1 MGRATWRWS
10 ALFCLRRRPRMRAHA
25 RGPPL
30 RPDPESGDLL
40 PLTGVAL
47 YDESRTREAA
57 AAALSGSGKSA
68 SRSWDRWSTSPSPA
82 WPPPSS
88 PPSGR
93 GVDLWKWPLLQAA
106 QLAPKSVVWANL
118 YLALLNL
125 MPAYPL
131 DGGRILRAFFS
142 RTLDLSSATRRA
154 VSIST
159 AIAMVLIF
167 AGLFSDNWLTM
178 VGVIVF
184 SAAQLE
190 ERALVFQSVLDNVR
204 LEEVMLT
211 DFATLSPADTL
222 EDALEKA
229 VHSLQDDFPVVRG
242 SDMVGVISK
251 QRILDALRAE
261 GNGYV
266 QAVMNKIFEVSVRQ
280 DSLGSAFRKLTARN
294 SSIIPVVED
303 QRLIGIVTL
312 QNLMHSMALLAES
325 RKLRRDE
332 ARILGIKSRA
342 SRSIA
347 EGSALSLRCRSLPN
361 LRSLFDGSD
370 GLPSGRHG
378 SEQPHGFRLLHRRN
392 LLQPRQHCIRNLPV
406 DVDHGDCLAR
416 LPLDILLGRSP
427 SRARNLQC

>member
-1 MGRATWRWS
+1 MRSWSISIGRLFGVDVRIHLTFLILPMFVFWTDYAAHQSNASGPRDL
-10 ALFCLRRRPRMRAHA
+10 ALVGIILACVAAHECGHMLAARRYGLVPKAVI
-25 RGPPL
+25 
-30 RPDPESGDLL
+30 LL

-47 YDESRTREAA
+47 YDETRVEKPAA
-57 AAALSGSGKSA
+57 AA
-68 SRSWDRWSTSPSPA
+68 WDREIRLALVGPLVNLLLAGLAVAAITA
-82 WPPPSS
+82 
-88 PPSGR
+88 SGR
-93 GVDLWKWPLLQAA
+93 GINLWDWPFLYARNL
-106 QLAPKSVVWANL
+106 PRSVVWANL
-118 YLALLNL
+118 YIALLNL

-131 DGGRILRAFFS
+131 DGGRILRAFMS
-142 RTLDLSSATRRA
+142 RSIDFASATRRA

-178 VGVIVF
+178 VGVIIF

-190 ERALVFQSVLDNVR
+190 ERALVFQSVLENVR

-222 EDALEKA
+222 EDALDKA

-242 SDMVGVISK
+242 SDMVGVISR

-266 QAVMNKIFEVSVRQ
+266 QAVMNKIFDVSLRN
-280 DSLGSAFRKLTARN
+280 DSLGSAFRKLTARS

-332 ARILGIKSRA
+332 
-342 SRSIA
+342 
-347 EGSALSLRCRSLPN
+347 
-361 LRSLFDGSD
+361 
-370 GLPSGRHG
+370 
-378 SEQPHGFRLLHRRN
+378 SE
-392 LLQPRQHCIRNLPV
+392 
-406 DVDHGDCLAR
+406 
-416 LPLDILLGRSP
+416 S
-427 SRARNLQC
+427 

>member
-1 MGRATWRWS
+1 MRSWSIPVGRLFGVDVRIHLTFLILPMFIFWTDYALRKDNATGPRDL
-10 ALFCLRRRPRMRAHA
+10 AIVGILLACVAAHECGHMLAARRFGLIPKAVI
-25 RGPPL
+25 
-30 RPDPESGDLL
+30 LL

-47 YDESRTREAA
+47 YDESHVEKPQSPALLWQREIRL
-57 AAALSGSGKSA
+57 ALIGPLVSLALRIAWRPPWSPPPGAESNCGSG
-68 SRSWDRWSTSPSPA
+68 PSCKPA
-82 WPPPSS
+82 N
-88 PPSGR
+88 
-93 GVDLWKWPLLQAA
+93 L
-106 QLAPKSVVWANL
+106 PKSLVWANL
-118 YLALLNL
+118 WIAILNL

-142 RTLDLSSATRRA
+142 RTLDASTATRRA
-154 VSIST
+154 VSISN
-159 AIAMVLIF
+159 AIAMVLMI
-167 AGLFSDNWLTM
+167 AGLFSDSWLTM

-242 SDMVGVISK
+242 MDMVGVISK

-266 QAVMNKIFEVSVRQ
+266 QAVMNKIFEVSLRQ
-280 DSLGSAFRKLTARN
+280 ESLGSAFRKLTARN

-312 QNLMHSMALLAES
+312 QNLMHSMALLAET
-325 RKLRRDE
+325 RKLRREE
-332 ARILGIKSRA
+332 AES
-342 SRSIA
+342 
-347 EGSALSLRCRSLPN
+347 
-361 LRSLFDGSD
+361 
-370 GLPSGRHG
+370 
-378 SEQPHGFRLLHRRN
+378 
-392 LLQPRQHCIRNLPV
+392 
-406 DVDHGDCLAR
+406 
-416 LPLDILLGRSP
+416 
-427 SRARNLQC
+427 

>member
-1 MGRATWRWS
+1 MRSWSIPIGRLFGVDVRIHLTFFILPIFIVWTDYVAHKDSATGPRDLIVVGIIL
-10 ALFCLRRRPRMRAHA
+10 ACVAAHECGHMFAARRVGLIPKAV
-25 RGPPL
+25 
-30 RPDPESGDLL
+30 SLL

-47 YDESRTREAA
+47 YDEPRTEKPQAAGLVWQREVRLALIGPLVSLA
-57 AAALSGSGKSA
+57 LACLTAALVTA
-68 SRSWDRWSTSPSPA
+68 
-82 WPPPSS
+82 
-88 PPSGR
+88 SGR
-93 GVDLWKWPLLQAA
+93 GVELWKWPFLQATN
-106 QLAPKSVVWANL
+106 LPKSLVWANL
-118 YLALLNL
+118 YLAIFNL

-131 DGGRILRAFFS
+131 DGGRILRAFLS
-142 RTLDLSSATRRA
+142 RTLDASTATRRA
-154 VSIST
+154 VSISN
-159 AIAMVLIF
+159 AIAMVLML
-167 AGLFSDNWLTM
+167 AGLFSDSWLTM

-266 QAVMNKIFEVSVRQ
+266 QAVMNKIFEVSLRQ
-280 DSLGSAFRKLTARN
+280 DTLGSAFRKLTARN

-325 RKLRRDE
+325 RKLQREE
-332 ARILGIKSRA
+332 AES
-342 SRSIA
+342 
-347 EGSALSLRCRSLPN
+347 
-361 LRSLFDGSD
+361 
-370 GLPSGRHG
+370 
-378 SEQPHGFRLLHRRN
+378 
-392 LLQPRQHCIRNLPV
+392 
-406 DVDHGDCLAR
+406 
-416 LPLDILLGRSP
+416 
-427 SRARNLQC
+427 

>member
-1 MGRATWRWS
+1 MRSWSIPVGRLFGVDVRIHLTFFLLAMFIFWTDYAVNGAKATGPRDM
-10 ALFCLRRRPRMRAHA
+10 ALVGIILVCVGAH
-25 RGPPL
+25 
-30 RPDPESGDLL
+30 ESGHMFAARRFGLIPKAVILL

-47 YDESRTREAA
+47 FEESRTAKPLPPALLWKREVRLALIGPLLSFALACLSAA
-57 AAALSGSGKSA
+57 AITA
-68 SRSWDRWSTSPSPA
+68 
-82 WPPPSS
+82 
-88 PPSGR
+88 SGR
-93 GVDLWKWPLLQAA
+93 GIEIWKFPFLQAA
-106 QLAPKSVVWANL
+106 NLPRSVVGANL
-118 YLALLNL
+118 FLAIFNL

-131 DGGRILRAFFS
+131 DGGRILRVYFA
-142 RTLDLSSATRRA
+142 RTLDPSAATRRA
-154 VSIST
+154 VAISN
-159 AIAMVLIF
+159 AIAMVLMI

-190 ERALVFQSVLDNVR
+190 ERALVFQSVLENVR

-266 QAVMNKIFEVSVRQ
+266 QAVMNKIFEVSLRQ

-325 RKLRRDE
+325 RKLRRE
-332 ARILGIKSRA
+332 
-342 SRSIA
+342 
-347 EGSALSLRCRSLPN
+347 E
-361 LRSLFDGSD
+361 
-370 GLPSGRHG
+370 
-378 SEQPHGFRLLHRRN
+378 SE
-392 LLQPRQHCIRNLPV
+392 
-406 DVDHGDCLAR
+406 
-416 LPLDILLGRSP
+416 S
-427 SRARNLQC
+427 